1 MAMKEDRQ
9 VFQTDISWTASG
21 TMERGGIASIASW
34 ANGLVYYA
42 AGSGQPIAGLL
53 LEDIETQNYMNHP
66 QYLQRNVSPEGSV
79 VGLATEGEFWTD
91 MIQTAVTYSP
101 GDALYL
107 WSDGKITNYNPGDGT
122 VSARIGTCLAG
133 KDSNNF
139 IKIRLELT

>member
-91 MIQTAVTYSP
+91 MIQTAVTYSA

-107 WSDGKITNYNPGDGT
+107 WSDGKITNDAGDGNG
-122 VSARIGTCLAG
+122 VRIGTCLAG

-139 IKIRLELT
+139 IKVRLELT